1 MNPHRHSE
9 SVMNAFGAAFKAGD
23 IAALEMLYTPDAIV
37 WHSHDNIETTA
48 RDNLLM
54 LGWIV
59 EHTASRSYQAVR
71 RWFDV
76 DTVIEQ
82 HIVVMTTHNGEEIRS
97 SACLIVQFDG
107 DRISRIEEY
116 IDPAP
121 FARLAAG

>member
-1 MNPHRHSE
+1 MNPRQHAE
-9 SVMNAFGAAFKAGD
+9 SVMNAFGAAFETGD
-23 IAALEMLYTPDAIV
+23 IAALELLYAPGAVV
-37 WHSHDNIETTA
+37 WHNHDNIETAA

-59 EHTASRSYQAVR
+59 EHTASRSYRAVR
-71 RWFDV
+71 RWFDIDSV
-76 DTVIEQ
+76 VEQ
-82 HIVVMTTHNGEEIRS
+82 HVVVMTTHNGEEIRS